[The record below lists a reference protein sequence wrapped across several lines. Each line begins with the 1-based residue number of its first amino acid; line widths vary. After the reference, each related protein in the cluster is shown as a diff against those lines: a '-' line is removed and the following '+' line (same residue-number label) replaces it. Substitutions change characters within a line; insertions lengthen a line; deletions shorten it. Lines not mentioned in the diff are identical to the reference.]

1 MKFEVLQGVPHVEKV
16 WRDLMDGLEKNSLT
30 RPERG
35 FAKKLA
41 KAIDHLGQNPFH
53 PGLQSHEITD
63 LTDRYGM
70 KVFESYLE
78 NDTPAAGRIF
88 WVYGPGRAQITVI
101 GIEPHPED
109 KRGAYGRVQLSA
121 LPARKQEAQSSRSA
135 PRQSSDKRKR

>member
-16 WRDLMDGLEKNSLT
+16 WRDLMDGLAKNSLT

-41 KAIDHLGQNPFH
+41 KAVDHLGKNPFH

-63 LTDRYGM
+63 LSDRYGM

-78 NDTPAAGRIF
+78 NDTPVAGRIF
-88 WVYGPGRAQITVI
+88 WVYGPDRAQITVVA
-101 GIEPHPED
+101 IEPHPED
-109 KRGAYGRVQLSA
+109 KRGAYNRVQLSA
-121 LPARKQEAQSSRSA
+121 LPPTRDVHSQQPATSQRSE
-135 PRQSSDKRKR
+135 RRKR

>member
-16 WRDLMDGLEKNSLT
+16 WRDLMAGLEKNSLT
-30 RPERG
+30 KPERG

-41 KAIDHLGQNPFH
+41 KAVDHLGKNPFH
-53 PGLQSHEITD
+53 PGLQSHEITE
-63 LTDRYGM
+63 LSDRYRL

-101 GIEPHPED
+101 AIEPHPED

-121 LPARKQEAQSSRSA
+121 LPALERDVPNSRPTAGQSSE
-135 PRQSSDKRKR
+135 KRKR